1 MVNLL
6 EPFLEPLPA
15 AGVALLTACLVWW
28 SERRH
33 ARRIQRGCALAFGSS
48 ASLRGWLA
56 ALPTARGMATAL
68 FVWGILMLLSLDGG
82 KIQTPPTRIR
92 HLMLLL
98 DVSPSMLI
106 ADAGPNRDQS
116 RALRAAD
123 VLLSALN
130 RAPGNHLKISVTA
143 FYTHAKPLVHN
154 AEDRNL
160 VMFMAQQLPLHIA
173 FKSGKTNLVK
183 SVNEAAALCSELP
196 RDSTTLLVLSDGDT
210 LSDTGLLPMPPS
222 ISRVI
227 IAGVGDTS
235 KGAFIDSHISRQDS
249 ASLGQLARR
258 LKGFY
263 YDCNLQHIPSA
274 ALTTLLEQTP
284 GKTGFPWNLR
294 LMALTSVTLG
304 AILLAL
310 LPWMVQRFGA
320 PRHPALRFADSSEP
334 VLPAFTTRVS

>member
-1 MVNLL
+1 MVN
-6 EPFLEPLPA
+6 FFEPLPA
-15 AGVALLTACLVWW
+15 VAAAFFVGCLAWW
-28 SERRH
+28 SEHRH
-33 ARRIQRGCALAFGSS
+33 ARRMQSGCALAFGPS
-48 ASLRGWLA
+48 ASLRRWLA
-56 ALPTARGMATAL
+56 LLPASRGVAVSFFA
-68 FVWGILMLLSLDGG
+68 WGILMLLSLDGG
-82 KIQTPPTRIR
+82 KIQTPPTRTR
-92 HLMLLL
+92 HLMVLL

-106 ADAGPNRDQS
+106 PDAGPLHDQS
-116 RALRAAD
+116 RAFRAAD

-130 RAPGNHLKISVTA
+130 RAPGNHLKISMAA

-196 RDSTTLLVLSDGDT
+196 RDSTTFLVLSDGDT

-235 KGAFIDSHISRQDS
+235 KGAFIDSHMSRQDS

-263 YDCNLQHIPSA
+263 YDCNLQHIPSE
-274 ALTTLLEQTP
+274 ALTTLLELAP
-284 GKTGFPWNLR
+284 GKTGIPWNLR
-294 LMALTSVTLG
+294 LLALTSVAVG
-304 AILLAL
+304 AVTLAL
-310 LPWMVQRFGA
+310 LPWLVQRFGA
-320 PRHPALRFADSSEP
+320 PLHPALRVADVSSP
-334 VLPAFTTRVS
+334 ISQTLTSRLS

>member
-1 MVNLL
+1 MVNL
-6 EPFLEPLPA
+6 LEPLPA
-15 AGVALLTACLVWW
+15 AGAALLAACVVWW

-33 ARRIQRGCALAFGSS
+33 AGRMHKGCVLAFGPA
-48 ASLRGWLA
+48 ASLRRWLVL
-56 ALPTARGMATAL
+56 LPLLRSTATAFL
-68 FVWGILMLLSLDGG
+68 VWGFLMLLFLDGG
-82 KIQTPPTRIR
+82 KIQSPPTRTR

-106 ADAGPNRDQS
+106 TDAGALRDQS

-143 FYTHAKPLVHN
+143 FYTHAKPLVHDSV
-154 AEDRNL
+154 DRNL
-160 VMFMAQQLPLHIA
+160 VLFMAQQLPLHIA
-173 FKSGKTNLVK
+173 FKSGKTNLIK
-183 SVNEAAALCSELP
+183 SVNEAAALCSEFP
-196 RDSTTLLVLSDGDT
+196 RDSTTLLILSDGDT

-263 YDCNLQHIPSA
+263 YDCNLQHIPSE
-274 ALTTLLEQTP
+274 ALTTLLEQAP
-284 GKTGFPWNLR
+284 GKTGIPWNLR
-294 LMALTSVTLG
+294 LLALTSVTLG
-304 AILLAL
+304 ACLLVT
-310 LPWMVQRFGA
+310 LPWLVHRFGA
-320 PRHPALRFADSSEP
+320 PRHPALRFVDHSKPTSS
-334 VLPAFTTRVS
+334 VLKTLTL